1 MELHFDN
8 ETFDTN
14 EYTKFEEFW
23 EAIPKTLDDR
33 AESYCL
39 DDEFMDDEYLGI
51 DPLKINKR
59 WKDFLN
65 YV

>member
-51 DPLKINKR
+51 DPPEDKQEM
-59 WKDFLN
+59 
-65 YV
+65 